1 MPAPHS
7 SGKMPAISNFQPFN
21 PYEEIEATRRRLPH
35 WQQEGTAYFITFR
48 LADSIP
54 QEKLA
59 QWEAERKQWLATHPQ
74 PWDETAVAEYSKLF
88 SERRQQWL
96 DNGYGRC
103 LLKLPDV
110 AEIVR
115 SALLHFD
122 GQRYLLDEFVLM
134 PNHVHIIVKLLPDH
148 DLSSVLH
155 SWKSFTAKE
164 INKAIEG
171 TGTIWQDE
179 SYDHI
184 VRSDSQLE
192 FYRNYIRE
200 NPAKAGLKQI
210 KSQSGIGIPQES
222 GAGVPPAI
230 EEREEAGRQESG
242 AGVPPAIAERE
253 EAGKMPAP
261 HSSQCGAGVPPA
273 IAERKEAG
281 KMPAPH
287 SSQCGAGVPPAIAG
301 REETGKMPAPRS
313 SQCGVGVPPAIA
325 GREEAGREKCGVGVP
340 PAIAGREEA
349 GKMPAPRSSQCGVGV
364 PPAISSGEEAGK
376 MPAPRSS
383 QCGVGVPPAISSGE
397 EAGKMPAPR
406 SSQCGVGVPPAIS
419 SGEEAGKMP
428 APRSSGRMPAISNF
442 QPFNPYEEIEAT
454 HRRLPHWQQE
464 GTAYFITFRLADS
477 IPQEKLTQWEAER
490 KQWLATHPQ
499 PWDETA
505 IAEYSKLFSERRQQ
519 WLDNG
524 YGSCLLKLPDV
535 AEIVRSALLH
545 FDGQRYLLDEFV
557 LMPNHVHII
566 VKLLPGHDL
575 SSVLHSWKSFT
586 AKEIN
591 KAIKGTGTI
600 WQDESY
606 DHIVRS
612 DSQLKFYRKYIRENP
627 AKAGLKQIKSQS
639 GAGTPQECGECVLE
653 CGVIG
658 PLAI

>member
-1 MPAPHS
+1 
-7 SGKMPAISNFQPFN
+7 
-21 PYEEIEATRRRLPH
+21 
-35 WQQEGTAYFITFR
+35 
-48 LADSIP
+48 
-54 QEKLA
+54 
-59 QWEAERKQWLATHPQ
+59 
-74 PWDETAVAEYSKLF
+74 
-88 SERRQQWL
+88 
-96 DNGYGRC
+96 
-103 LLKLPDV
+103 
-110 AEIVR
+110 
-115 SALLHFD
+115 
-122 GQRYLLDEFVLM
+122 
-134 PNHVHIIVKLLPDH
+134 
-148 DLSSVLH
+148 
-155 SWKSFTAKE
+155 
-164 INKAIEG
+164 
-171 TGTIWQDE
+171 
-179 SYDHI
+179 
-184 VRSDSQLE
+184 
-192 FYRNYIRE
+192 
-200 NPAKAGLKQI
+200 
-210 KSQSGIGIPQES
+210 
-222 GAGVPPAI
+222 
-230 EEREEAGRQESG
+230 
-242 AGVPPAIAERE
+242 
-253 EAGKMPAP
+253 
-261 HSSQCGAGVPPA
+261 
-273 IAERKEAG
+273 
-281 KMPAPH
+281 
-287 SSQCGAGVPPAIAG
+287 
-301 REETGKMPAPRS
+301 
-313 SQCGVGVPPAIA
+313 
-325 GREEAGREKCGVGVP
+325 
-340 PAIAGREEA
+340 
-349 GKMPAPRSSQCGVGV
+349 
-364 PPAISSGEEAGK
+364 
-376 MPAPRSS
+376 
-383 QCGVGVPPAISSGE
+383 
-397 EAGKMPAPR
+397 MPAPR